1 MIWSS
6 LRTLKTIIYLK
17 KILTLKME
25 QFSGGNSFILFRAVS
40 VKIHA
45 LYNGYLN
52 DLPLSFKIW
61 FSKVM
66 KNKRDTQSHPKH
78 YNHKKKL
85 RLNRRNLLLRRD
97 LEQQRKKV
105 SNYYGVNKVYPWNK
119 RRIKEKKKSQ
129 GQQKSISKA

>member
-1 MIWSS
+1 
-6 LRTLKTIIYLK
+6 
-17 KILTLKME
+17 ME

-105 SNYYGVNKVYPWNK
+105 SNYYGTNKDLPLKQKKNQTE
-119 RRIKEKKKSQ
+119 KE
-129 GQQKSISKA
+129 